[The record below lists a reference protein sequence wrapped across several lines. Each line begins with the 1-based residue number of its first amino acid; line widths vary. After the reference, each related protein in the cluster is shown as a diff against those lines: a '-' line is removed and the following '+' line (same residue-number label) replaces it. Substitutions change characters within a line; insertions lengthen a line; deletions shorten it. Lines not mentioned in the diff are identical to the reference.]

1 MKDNRNLRLLHAIG
15 DADDKYVKE
24 ADPRRIRRARRIPWI
39 SAIAACLVA
48 VVTALNLWLFL
59 PLEADA
65 AIAKYKDSE
74 YFELIEALYSYKS
87 NKTIYKNNF
96 DKLLNAG
103 KQFLKNE
110 AMEFLPDVD
119 FEVDAPVEEVM
130 PSPGEPD
137 GGIGAPDS
145 SAPNGNINS
154 GNNENGSYVESTDN
168 QVAGVIEADLLKR
181 TEKYAFYITRKN
193 DKGSFKPELVVYS
206 IAGENSKEVA
216 RIGIGRVDFVY
227 GMYLSADGNT
237 ATLIVTDGATVSNLN
252 TTLISYDI
260 SDIESISE
268 KGRFSISGHYLSS
281 RYTGN
286 ALLLTTTFY
295 VNSYRDFDYGA
306 PETFVPSVTYNG
318 KTERL
323 GMDSIVCPDVMTS
336 SNYTVVTLLDGDTLE
351 VKSNYGMLSYYGD
364 IYVTEDSVYLFRRY
378 SAWENTEDPAVT
390 VQKSISD
397 ITRIGY
403 TDTELTLKGVAT
415 VDGSIKDQYSLDEY
429 NGVLRV
435 ASTISTSRYE
445 TVVIGE
451 NSYNRFIGNEVNASL
466 WCIDVDRMKVVASVE
481 SFAPAGETVRSARF
495 DGDTAYICTAVE
507 FTDPVFCFDLSDL
520 DNITYKDTGN
530 IEGYSSSLVQ
540 LGDGYLLGIGYE
552 DRNTLKIEVWRE
564 TEDGVESVDAY
575 TSAQTYFSEEYKSY
589 LIDREKGLVGL
600 SVERYNGEGM
610 GHEFVYLLLQFNGE
624 ELVTVAEQAI
634 DACWCDKTRAFVQD
648 EYAYVFIDNGK
659 LYVLDCT
666 D

>member
-1 MKDNRNLRLLHAIG
+1 MKDNRNLRLLHSIG

-24 ADPRRIRRARRIPWI
+24 ADPRRMRRARRIPWI
-39 SAIAACLVA
+39 SAVAACLVA

-65 AIAKYKDSE
+65 EIAKYKNSE
-74 YFELIEALYSYKS
+74 YFELIESLYSYKS
-87 NKTIYKNNF
+87 NKIIYKNNF
-96 DKLLNAG
+96 DKLLNKG

-110 AMEFLPDVD
+110 AMEYIPEVDVE
-119 FEVDAPVEEVM
+119 FDAPVEDIM
-130 PSPGEPD
+130 PAP
-137 GGIGAPDS
+137 GAPGDGTYGDV
-145 SAPNGNINS
+145 SAPETES
-154 GNNENGSYVESTDN
+154 GNNSNNGDYVESTDN

-181 TEKYAFYITRKN
+181 TENYAFYITRKN
-193 DKGSFKPELVVYS
+193 SKGKYKPELVVYS

-216 RIGIGRVDFVY
+216 RVEIGQVDFVY

-237 ATLIVTDGATVSNLN
+237 ATLIVTDGATSSNLN

-260 SDIESISE
+260 SNIESISE

-295 VNSYRDFDYGA
+295 VYNYRDFDYGK
-306 PETFVPSVTYNG
+306 PENFVPSVTYNG
-318 KTERL
+318 KTELL
-323 GMDSIVCPDVMTS
+323 GMDSIVCPDLMTS
-336 SNYTVVTLLDGDTLE
+336 SNYTVITLLDADTLE
-351 VKSNYGMLSYYGD
+351 TKDNYAMLSYYGD
-364 IYVTEDSVYLFRRY
+364 IYVTDESVYLFRRY
-378 SAWENTEDPAVT
+378 SAHENTDDPAIT
-390 VQKSISD
+390 VQKSVSD

-403 TDTELTLKGVAT
+403 TDSKLTLKGTVA
-415 VDGSIKDQYSLDEY
+415 VDGSIKDQYSLDEFD
-429 NGVLRV
+429 GVLRV

-445 TVVIGE
+445 TVVNGE

-495 DGDTAYICTAVE
+495 DGNTAYICTAVA

-540 LGDGYLLGIGYE
+540 LGDGYLLGIGYG

-564 TEDGVESVDAY
+564 TEDGVKSVDAY
-575 TSAQTYFSEEYKSY
+575 TSANTYFSESYKSY
-589 LIDREKGLVGL
+589 LIDRERGLVGL
-600 SVERYNGEGM
+600 SFERYNAEGM

-624 ELVTVAEQAI
+624 ELVTVAEQQI
-634 DACWCDKTRAFVQD
+634 DACWCDVTRAFVQD

-659 LYVLDCT
+659 LYVLDCA